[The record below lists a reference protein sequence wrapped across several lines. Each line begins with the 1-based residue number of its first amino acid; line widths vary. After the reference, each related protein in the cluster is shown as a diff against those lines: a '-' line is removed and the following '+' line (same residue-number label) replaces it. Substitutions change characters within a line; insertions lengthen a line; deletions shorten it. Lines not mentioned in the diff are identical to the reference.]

1 MYLHLHLADLLY
13 GLASQ
18 REIVRKKGLNI
29 LLQATEISN
38 ISTCIMLL
46 LKGRLNYIPQH
57 HSNYSVVE
65 GCNAIIA
72 LSTLH

>member
-13 GLASQ
+13 GLTSQ

-29 LLQATEISN
+29 LLQATEKSN

-46 LKGRLNYIPQH
+46 LKGTLNYIPQH
-57 HSNYSVVE
+57 HSN
-65 GCNAIIA
+65 NIIA
-72 LSTLH
+72 VLRDVIALFTLH